1 MTDKGPIT
9 NSHMEVLPLTLKKR
23 WFELIRVGR
32 KKNEYREV
40 KDYWT
45 KRLVGKDYTH
55 ILFTNGYGK
64 HRPSMLV
71 ELKRVAKAIHW
82 FEGKPC
88 FNLILGDIIEV
99 KNLEAIK

>member
-1 MTDKGPIT
+1 MKIL
-9 NSHMEVLPLTLKKR
+9 HLALKKR
-23 WFELIRVGR
+23 WFDLIRVGR
-32 KKNEYREV
+32 KKNEYREL

-64 HRPSMLV
+64 NRPSILV
-71 ELKRVAKAIHW
+71 ELKRLAKTLYW

-88 FNLILGDIIEV
+88 YNLILGDIIKV
-99 KNLEAIK
+99 KNLEQDG